1 MYLEE
6 GSNLIVI
13 ETWVSPISGLQFAT
27 DLLLFCRLWIV
38 VSAEIQIQFFALPL
52 LNLLMKVWVCEL
64 TGFFLS
70 TL

>member
-6 GSNLIVI
+6 GSNLFVI
-13 ETWVSPISGLQFAT
+13 ETWVSSISGLQFAT

-52 LNLLMKVWVCEL
+52 LNLLMRVCEL